1 MKIEYVDICV
11 GLAWG
16 DEGKGKIVSSL
27 TNKNSYDYVCRWSGG
42 DNAGHT
48 VYVDDK
54 KYSTHLIPSGI
65 FHGIKSIIGPGCVL
79 NIDSFYKEVE
89 YLKSKGFDVS
99 LIKVSPKTH
108 IVTNKHIEEDKNK
121 YKDKLG
127 TTGRGIGPCYKDKY
141 SRIGK
146 TANDYKTELNGFIWD
161 EKLSG
166 KILCEGAQGFWLDID
181 YGNYPFVTSSC
192 TLPYSACSLGFAP
205 QKIRKIY
212 GAIKIYDTRVGADPD
227 FDKIL
232 STNEELKMIAKTGNE
247 YGTTTGRLRAV
258 NYLNV
263 DKLITAL
270 NISGVTDLIISKI
283 DILEIINVYKFIY
296 NKKLWEFSSIND
308 MLKSLQNIINK
319 KENHV
324 NKIILSRSP
333 KEI

>member
-1 MKIEYVDICV
+1 MKVEYVDICV

-48 VYVDDK
+48 VYFDDK

-89 YLKSKGFDVS
+89 YLKSNGFDVS

-108 IVTNKHIEEDKNK
+108 IVTDKHIEEDTNK

-146 TANDYKTELNGFIWD
+146 TANDYKKELDGFIWD

-192 TLPYSACSLGFAP
+192 TLPYSACSLGFPP

-227 FDKIL
+227 FDKIP

-319 KENHV
+319 KENQV

>member
-89 YLKSKGFDVS
+89 YLKNKGFDVS
-99 LIKVSPKTH
+99 LIKISPKTH
-108 IVTNKHIEEDKNK
+108 IVTDKHIEEDKNK

-146 TANDYKTELNGFIWD
+146 TANDYKKELNGFIWD

-192 TLPYSACSLGFAP
+192 TLPYSACSLGFPP

-227 FDKIL
+227 FDKIP
-232 STNEELKMIAKTGNE
+232 STNKELKMIAETGNE

-308 MLKSLQNIINK
+308 MLKSFQNIINK